1 MSFEDGRASSAA
13 GISMGLV
20 WGTAG
25 LMLPVIG
32 YIADHYNMETSLRV
46 TACALPIA
54 GMLVLM
60 LPNIDRPVNDLSKE

>member
-1 MSFEDGRASSAA
+1 MAGSIA

-20 WGTAG
+20 WGAAG

-32 YIADHYNMETSLRV
+32 YIADHHNMETSLRIV
-46 TACALPIA
+46 AFMLPIA

-60 LPNIDRPVNDLSKE
+60 LPNIDRPVKYLSKETY